1 MHCLALILYSMLLPD
16 SAFTGLPAPLNV
28 SVISVNFH
36 HVMRWDPG
44 PGTPPGTQYMV
55 FTRVYGDNYKQELNS
70 TTTSLKLELSNNF
83 IYLLTVQAYC
93 NQTLSPVS
101 DKYTFSPYRDT
112 TIGPPEVS
120 LAGCGNCIQIN
131 MSLPEADRSSG
142 IDDIQKFYYSDFRV
156 VCKRGKTEVGSYIIQ
171 NKSFTLHNLNRGEEY
186 CVQVH
191 TEIFLNKNTEPSSL
205 KCIFTSTVEQRK
217 DPVVLGVVAVLLIF
231 FVGVF
236 ITIMSCLY
244 YTGFLCKL
252 KDLPTVLMALVQG
265 YTLTP
270 EETIPD
276 PVSIN
281 SQMEKQRQHNEPTM
295 QFHAMG
301 NEDEDDEEEEE
312 EQINVY
318 MDRAARCSTDESL
331 CLGSGNMLMHS
342 EPAAAADCGSLTER
356 LSAEVELSD
365 ADDGVTLVGLDE
377 DLVKAAGTK
386 VSLMP
391 EEGHIRLQGH
401 VTGGEGEEK
410 EDEMKKEK
418 VFDSSGDVNLFSVT
432 LAALTVGE
440 EEEEEEE
447 HNANEPFSNFLKLP
461 DLEPLQRV
469 QKWSLSNTDSQ
480 TQSDDQTTV
489 GLMKDTHE
497 DFTETGY
504 EGLRANTSGCINTQ
518 HEEKQEGEED
528 DEIIFEYMAH
538 T

>member
-1 MHCLALILYSMLLPD
+1 MHCLALILCSMLLPD
-16 SAFTGLPAPLNV
+16 SASTGLPAPLNV

-44 PGTPPGTQYMV
+44 PGTPPGTQYRIL
-55 FTRVYGDNYKQELNS
+55 TWVYGDKTDKQELNS
-70 TTTSLKLELSNNF
+70 TTTSLKLKLSNLLQ
-83 IYLLTVQAYC
+83 YYLTVQAYD
-93 NQTLSPVS
+93 NQTSSPVTN
-101 DKYTFSPYRDT
+101 KYTFIPYRDT
-112 TIGPPEVS
+112 SIGPPEVS

-131 MSLPEADRSSG
+131 MTLPEADRSSG
-142 IDDIQKFYYSDFRV
+142 IDDIQKFYYSRFRV
-156 VCKRGKTEVGSYIIQ
+156 VCTRGEKVVGTYIIQ
-171 NKSFTLHNLNRGEEY
+171 NRSYTLHNLNRGEEY

-191 TEIFLNKNTEPSSL
+191 TEITSNKNTEPSSL

-231 FVGVF
+231 FVG
-236 ITIMSCLY
+236 ISLTIMSCLY

-265 YTLTP
+265 YTMTP

-281 SQMEKQRQHNEPTM
+281 PQMEKQRQHKEPTV

-301 NEDEDDEEEEE
+301 NEDEDEDEEE

-318 MDRAARCSTDESL
+318 MDRAARCSTGESL
-331 CLGSGNMLMHS
+331 CLGSGNMLMHR
-342 EPAAAADCGSLTER
+342 EPASAADCGSLTER

-365 ADDGVTLVGLDE
+365 AELDDGVTLVGLDE

-386 VSLMP
+386 VSIVP

-401 VTGGEGEEK
+401 VTGGQGEEK

-432 LAALTVGE
+432 LAAMTVG
-440 EEEEEEE
+440 EEEEEE

-461 DLEPLQRV
+461 DPDPLQRV

-497 DFTETGY
+497 DFTEAGY
-504 EGLRANTSGCINTQ
+504 EGMRANTSGCINKQ

-528 DEIIFEYMAH
+528 DEKICEYIAH